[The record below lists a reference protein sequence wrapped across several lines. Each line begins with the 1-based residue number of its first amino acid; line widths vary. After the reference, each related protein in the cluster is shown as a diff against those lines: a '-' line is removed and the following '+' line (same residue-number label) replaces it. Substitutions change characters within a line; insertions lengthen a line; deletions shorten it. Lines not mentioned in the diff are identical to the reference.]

1 MFVGPPRFPGV
12 DEPDRHTMN
21 TTDLI
26 TKWLVDIEA
35 LNGLVQKNA
44 GELTDAQLTWKPGTK
59 SWSIGQCLE
68 HLVVM
73 GSSYNERLAPAIEQ
87 AREKQGD
94 GEPGLWRPSVTGKL
108 LIGIVRPGSRKA
120 RTPGVFK
127 VDVHPRPNVVGA
139 FIDVQNELSRLL
151 GESRALDLSKTK
163 LTSPASR
170 LVRLNL
176 GDAFSVLVLHA
187 ERHIQQAIRVRWDNK
202 FPAA

>member
-1 MFVGPPRFPGV
+1 
-12 DEPDRHTMN
+12 MN
-21 TTDLI
+21 TTDFI
-26 TKWLVDIEA
+26 TKWLIDIEA

-44 GELTDAQLTWKPGTK
+44 GELTEAQLTWNPGTK

-68 HLVVM
+68 HLVVT
-73 GSSYNERLAPAIEQ
+73 GSSYNKRLVPAIEQ

-94 GEPGLWRPSVTGKL
+94 REPDPWRPSITGKL
-108 LIGIVRPGSRKA
+108 LIGAVRPGSRKV

-127 VDVHPRPNVVGA
+127 PDVHPRPDVVVA
-139 FIDVQNELSRLL
+139 FIDVQNELSRLV

-163 LTSPASR
+163 LTSPASG

-187 ERHIQQAIRVRWDNK
+187 ERHVQQAIRLRWADR
-202 FPAA
+202 FPEREAG